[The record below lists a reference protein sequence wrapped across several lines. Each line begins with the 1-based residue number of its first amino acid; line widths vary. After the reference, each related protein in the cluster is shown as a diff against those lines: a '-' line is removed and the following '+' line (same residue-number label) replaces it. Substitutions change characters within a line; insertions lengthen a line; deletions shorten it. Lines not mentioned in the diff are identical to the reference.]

1 MNMFGLIIS
10 FAMVVII
17 IVAGII
23 FSNKHTIV
31 HTLPD
36 TPKQQPK
43 PQKPARPPLTDAERE
58 AIRQADEAFDW
69 KTHNDIV
76 NGTYKGPLPE
86 HVVGGHWT
94 NLYPDLYHTTIAGI
108 NFRKGINDLS
118 GVYFDA
124 ILVPDTKNKY
134 DKNAIKIVNAEDGRH
149 LGFIPASETQ
159 YVRDFVKNTFPYTC
173 RAHVDEC
180 EEWDAIKECDTTY
193 LVGEINIKRP
203 SENTNGSPNK

>member
-1 MNMFGLIIS
+1 MFEVIFS
-10 FAMVVII
+10 FSMVII
-17 IVAGII
+17 IIVGCIV

-31 HTLPD
+31 YEYPD
-36 TPKQQPK
+36 EPQPQQK
-43 PQKPARPPLTDAERE
+43 KLVRSPLTEAERE

-94 NLYPDLYHTTIAGI
+94 NIYPDLYHTSIAGI
-108 NFRKGINDLS
+108 NYCRGINDLA

-124 ILVPDTKNKY
+124 ILIPDPKNEY
-134 DKNAIKIVNAEDGRH
+134 DANAIKIVHAEDERQ

-159 YVRDFVKNTFPYTC
+159 SVRDFVKNIFPFPC
-173 RAHVDEC
+173 RAHVDEY
-180 EEWDAIKECDTTY
+180 EEWDALKECESTY

-203 SENTNGSPNK
+203 SENTNVSPNK